1 MSSPTHPSSSKERC
15 TAPKTGPGSV
25 GHAIS
30 TALQIKET
38 SAAYNAW
45 LRTQDRLT
53 EDADTKKDMYSILK
67 TDLENPTEVT
77 EMSKCDTL
85 EEAKHHLKRY
95 ADIPTDEGMVVRM
108 AEDEMGFEVLG
119 DDGVVLMR
127 MWIEKEGEG
136 GKKGGEEGKKKVGG

>member
-1 MSSPTHPSSSKERC
+1 MSSPTNPSSSKERC
-15 TAPKTGPGSV
+15 TAPKTGPGSI

-45 LRTQDRLT
+45 LRTQDRPT
-53 EDADTKKDMYSILK
+53 EDADTKKGMYSIMK

-85 EEAKHHLKRY
+85 EEAKHHLEKY
-95 ADIPTDEGMVVRM
+95 ADIPTDGRMVVRM
-108 AEDEMGFEVLG
+108 AEDEMRFEVLG
-119 DDGVVLMR
+119 DDVVLMR
-127 MWIEKEGEG
+127 MWIE
-136 GKKGGEEGKKKVGG
+136 KGGEEGKKKVGS